1 MFLSARFTQIALVF
15 AVCAVWVS
23 ATQVMQRPANY
34 KDAPNKYPTGQ
45 SVPRIIHKRSGAKA
59 NIGYFTNWYVSG

>member
-1 MFLSARFTQIALVF
+1 MFLSTRFMQMLLAL
-15 AVCAVWVS
+15 AAYTTLVS

-34 KDAPNKYPTGQ
+34 KDAPHKYATGE

-59 NIGYFTNWYVSG
+59 NIGYFTNW